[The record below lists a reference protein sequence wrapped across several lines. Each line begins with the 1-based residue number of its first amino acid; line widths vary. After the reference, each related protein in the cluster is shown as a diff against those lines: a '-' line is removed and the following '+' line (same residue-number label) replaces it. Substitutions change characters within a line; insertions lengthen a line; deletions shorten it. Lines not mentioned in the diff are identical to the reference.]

1 MIRLPALRCRPL
13 DNIEMDFLEAL
24 VTRFALT
31 RTSTGVALKLDLSPD
46 TLAIWQ
52 RGAKSYLERRIPR
65 FKTKAKRKQDLLDAI
80 LLDGERGDVFDD
92 SLFPFRYVSGGTLP
106 IIRFLDGPEKEKDYY
121 AFIYREVFPVGWNIA
136 NGGADSLS
144 EILNPFRAVER
155 ELREELVIFGGDMRT
170 LYVFEYESGHPELR
184 PEYAAARVLWQAIP
198 RLARRCPLGRLGEQL
213 VPVRWLSGPD
223 SLHLRFDRK
232 SQPPLDGFFLNINAK
247 DFGIE
252 VDRIASLG
260 LPSDVILYDGELMGH
275 TRVAAPV
282 GLFEVGKVQKAL
294 ANGASEFMPDLFHY
308 ECKRYENPKRLPD
321 VIKEFID
328 RMAGDRR
335 PEWNRREWDSHEP
348 KFGLCP
354 VTEQIVKRHA
364 KTLEDTAPPVPPTPP
379 VSLGELRRTVDTQ
392 VPEPEQE
399 SRAYDLFI
407 SFAHEDQVLAQQVAR
422 YLRRETGRTIFL
434 SSDQWHTNYPRAI
447 DTALESATC
456 FVAVAS
462 DATYLQRNW
471 VQYEYR
477 AFHVLAT
484 SGRKSPKAQML
495 SYIDG
500 FDPHALPL
508 PLLMHEAIQHD
519 RSRPVRSFR
528 RVLPFV
534 LRSPYGRNS
543 G

>member
-1 MIRLPALRCRPL
+1 
-13 DNIEMDFLEAL
+13 MDFLEAL
-24 VTRFALT
+24 VTRFTLT
-31 RTSTGVALKLDLSPD
+31 RTSTGVALKLDLSPN
-46 TLAIWQ
+46 TRAIWQ

-65 FKTKAKRKQDLLDAI
+65 FKSKAKEKQDLLDAI

-92 SLFPFRYVSGGTLP
+92 LLFPFRYVSGGTLP

-155 ELREELVIFGGDMRT
+155 ELREELVIFGGDLRT
-170 LYVFEYESGHPELR
+170 LYVFEYESGRPELR
-184 PEYAAARVLWQAIP
+184 PEYAAARVLWKAIP
-198 RLARRCPLGRLGEQL
+198 RLARRCRLGRLGEQL
-213 VPVRWLSGPD
+213 IPVRWLSGPD
-223 SLHLRFDRK
+223 SLHLRFGGK
-232 SQPPLDGFFLNINAK
+232 SQTPLDGFFLNINAK

-275 TRVAAPV
+275 ARVAAPV
-282 GLFEVGKVQKAL
+282 GLFEVSKVQEAVAKR
-294 ANGASEFMPDLFHY
+294 ASQFVPDLFYY
-308 ECKRYENPKRLPD
+308 ECKRYRNPKQFPD
-321 VIKEFID
+321 VVNGFIN
-328 RMAGDRR
+328 RMARDRR
-335 PEWNRREWDSHEP
+335 PKWNRREWDSFEP

-354 VTEQIVKRHA
+354 VTERIVRRHA
-364 KTLEDTAPPVPPTPP
+364 KAIEITAPPARQTPP
-379 VSLGELRRTVDTQ
+379 VGLREFSRAVATL
-392 VPEPEQE
+392 EPEQE
-399 SRAYDLFI
+399 SQAYDVFV

-434 SSDQWHTNYPRAI
+434 SCDQWHTNYPRVI
-447 DTALESATC
+447 DEALESATC

-462 DATYLQRNW
+462 DPTYLQRNW

-484 SGRKSPKAQML
+484 SGRKSSRAQML

-508 PLLMHEAIQHD
+508 PLLTHEAIQHD
-519 RSRPVRSFR
+519 RSGPVRSFR

-534 LRSPYGRNS
+534 LRSPHR
-543 G
+543 